1 MMRCYR
7 CGHEIHIQ
15 DRVGRQET
23 CPQCG
28 VSLHCCYN
36 CRFYD
41 PSAYHQCRET
51 ETDYVSDKASA
62 NFCDYFEP
70 GNAKTSPK
78 TDRADE
84 ARKKLD
90 QLFQKKKS
98 EDGD

>member
-1 MMRCYR
+1 MMHCYR
-7 CGHEIHIQ
+7 CGREVHVQ

-23 CPQCG
+23 CPHCG
-28 VSLHCCYN
+28 VYLHCCLN

-41 PSAYHQCRET
+41 PNAYHQCRES
-51 ETDYVSDKASA
+51 EAEYVSDKESA

-70 GNAKTSPK
+70 GDSKKSQR
-78 TDRADE
+78 TDRAEE
-84 ARKKLD
+84 AKKKLE